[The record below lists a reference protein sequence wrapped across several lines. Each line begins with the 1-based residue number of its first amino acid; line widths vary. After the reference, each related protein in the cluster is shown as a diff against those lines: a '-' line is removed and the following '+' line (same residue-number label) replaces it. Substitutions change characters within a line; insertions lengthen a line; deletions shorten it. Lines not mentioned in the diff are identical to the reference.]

1 MTLFEERIIPRLEEI
16 RTCFETPDYPY
27 TGLNSNGNFGL
38 DVLENDQVKTICTIK
53 DNFSCIVCRE
63 RTQTISLS
71 FISDE
76 DRIFID
82 YDFSQD
88 NCQTEIIGISEFC
101 NQIGIQLSDGHLK
114 YLTEFYQ
121 YLQSK
126 LVQYENS
133 SN

>member
-1 MTLFEERIIPRLEEI
+1 MSLFDERIVPRLEEI
-16 RTCFETPDYPY
+16 RTCFETPGYPY

-53 DNFSCIVCRE
+53 ADFSCIVCRD
-63 RTQTISLS
+63 RKQTMALS
-71 FISDE
+71 FIPNE

-88 NCQTEIIGISEFC
+88 NCQTEILGIDEFK
-101 NQIGIQLSDGHLK
+101 NQIGVMLSDVQLQ
-114 YLTEFYQ
+114 YLTDFNQ

>member
-1 MTLFEERIIPRLEEI
+1 MTVFEERIKPRLEEI

-27 TGLNSNGNFGL
+27 TGLNSNGNYGL
-38 DVLENDQVKTICTIK
+38 DVIENDQVKTICTIK
-53 DNFSCIVCRE
+53 NNFSCIVCRE
-63 RTQTISLS
+63 RTQTMSLS

-88 NCQTEIIGISEFC
+88 NHQTEIIGINEFC
-101 NQIGIQLSDGHLK
+101 NQIGIQLNDEELQYLK
-114 YLTEFYQ
+114 EFNQ

-126 LVQYENS
+126 LMQYENS